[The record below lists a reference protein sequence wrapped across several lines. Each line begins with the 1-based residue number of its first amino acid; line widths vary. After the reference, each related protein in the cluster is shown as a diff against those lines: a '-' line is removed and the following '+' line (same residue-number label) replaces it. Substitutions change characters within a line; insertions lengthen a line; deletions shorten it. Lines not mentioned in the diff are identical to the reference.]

1 MRSMSA
7 RPRPLALL
15 AASVVLGA
23 AACAAPAAT
32 IPPTAAQTGPAPP
45 LTGEELVVFFL
56 DEGRYAV
63 GTEPYEVAVVR
74 PAGGATD
81 RPRAV
86 LDALFEGPTPEERA
100 RGLALVASGF
110 TGVGSLR
117 IADGVA
123 HVSLVGTCR
132 GGGATYSVANLVRA
146 NLLPF
151 AEIAW
156 VKVYDEHGETETPA
170 SQADSIPF
178 CLEP

>member
-1 MRSMSA
+1 MGSMSPRH
-7 RPRPLALL
+7 RPFALL
-15 AASVVLGA
+15 GACLLLGL
-23 AACAAPAAT
+23 AACAAPATTVPSTARPSAPT
-32 IPPTAAQTGPAPP
+32 PPPTA
-45 LTGEELVVFFL
+45 EELVVYFL

-86 LDALFEGPTPEERA
+86 LNALFAGPTPEERA

-123 HVSLVGTCR
+123 HVRLVGTCH
-132 GGGATYSVANLVRA
+132 GGGATYTIAGLVRA

-156 VKVYDEHGETETPA
+156 IKVYDEHGETETPA
-170 SQADSIPF
+170 GQSDSIPL

>member
-1 MRSMSA
+1 MSL
-7 RPRPLALL
+7 RPRTLALL
-15 AASVVLGA
+15 VASIVLGVAACVVPAAST
-23 AACAAPAAT
+23 PASSEPT
-32 IPPTAAQTGPAPP
+32 GPTPPPTAEA
-45 LTGEELVVFFL
+45 LVVYFL

-86 LDALFEGPTPEERA
+86 LDALFAGPTPDERA
-100 RGLALVASGF
+100 QGLALVASGF

-117 IADGVA
+117 IEEGVA
-123 HVSLVGTCR
+123 HVRLVGTCR
-132 GGGATYSVANLVRA
+132 GGGATYTVANLIRA

-156 VKVYDEHGETETPA
+156 VKVYDEDGETESPA
-170 SQADSIPF
+170 GQSDSIPF

>member
-1 MRSMSA
+1 MSI

-15 AASVVLGA
+15 AASIVLGL

-32 IPPTAAQTGPAPP
+32 VPPTAEPGRPTAAP
-45 LTGEELVVFFL
+45 TATELLVYFL
-56 DEGRYAV
+56 DEHRYAA

-74 PAGGATD
+74 PAGAATD
-81 RPRAV
+81 RPSAV
-86 LDALFEGPTPEERA
+86 LDALFAGPTPDERA

-117 IADGVA
+117 IEAGVA
-123 HVSLVGTCR
+123 HVWLVGTCR
-132 GGGATYSVANLVRA
+132 GGGATYTVANLVRA

-156 VKVYDEHGETETPA
+156 VKVYDERGETEDPA
-170 SQADSIPF
+170 GQSDSIPL